1 MNNSERIRDRAEK
14 AMSTIVFIQARQSIL
29 EQLGYQGL
37 DESIPLP
44 VQLPGPV
51 ARFDASMITEESII
65 TGILRF
71 LAWKPDAEHAE
82 YYRTLVKA
90 LRPSL
95 LEELSNAG
103 IAKAEAHEWEVAEEI
118 FLALAGLYPEKPEIL
133 LDLAMLH
140 EEHAKALEQEQ
151 DEECAEAEDDA
162 AYDYYKML
170 LGREPPYA
178 PAYYYAALFF
188 LRKKTFDRASSL
200 LTTFISLSDDE
211 RRVQKAKDILAK
223 LKKLGY
229 LDTTFKE
236 AFDFIR
242 MGEDEKGL
250 AKAQEFIERYPDVW
264 NGWFLAGW
272 AHRKLRN
279 WEKGKEAFQKA
290 IDLGSEEADTF
301 NEMALCQL
309 ETGDFTGAR
318 TSLERALRFEPEN
331 VKIIANLGALE
342 YRMGRTAE
350 ARGFFE
356 AAVEM
361 DPDDTVSKTW
371 LEKLDKEA
379 GGE

>member
-14 AMSTIVFIQARQSIL
+14 AMSTIVFIQAKQSIL

-51 ARFDASMITEESII
+51 ARFDASMVTEESII

-71 LAWKPDAEHAE
+71 LAWKPDADHAE

-151 DEECAEAEDDA
+151 DEECAESEDDA

-223 LKKLGY
+223 LKRLGY

>member
-1 MNNSERIRDRAEK
+1 MNITERLKERAEK
-14 AMSTIVFIQARQSIL
+14 AMSTIVFIQARKSIL

-37 DESIPLP
+37 DENIPLP

-51 ARFDASMITEESII
+51 NRFDASMITEESII
-65 TGILRF
+65 TGILRY
-71 LAWKPDAEHAE
+71 LAWKPEAEHAE
-82 YYRTLVKA
+82 YYRSLVKA

-118 FLALAGLYPEKPEIL
+118 FLALAGLYPDKPEIL

-140 EEHAKALEQEQ
+140 EEHAKILEQEQ
-151 DEECAEAEDDA
+151 DADCAETEDDS
-162 AYDYYKML
+162 AYEYYKML
-170 LGREPPYA
+170 LSREPPYA
-178 PAYYYAALFF
+178 AAYYYAALFF
-188 LRKKTFDRASSL
+188 LRKKTFDRAFSL

-211 RRVQKAKDILAK
+211 TRVQKAKDILAK

-242 MGEDEKGL
+242 MDEDEKGL
-250 AKAQEFIERYPDVW
+250 AKAKEFIERYPDVW

-272 AHRKLRN
+272 AHRKLHN

-290 IDLGSEEADTF
+290 IDLGSEEADTY

-309 ETGDFTGAR
+309 ETGDFAGAR
-318 TSLERALRFEPEN
+318 NSLERALRFEPEN

-356 AAVEM
+356 AAIEM
-361 DPDDTVSKTW
+361 DPDDMVSKTW

-379 GGE
+379 GKE